1 MATIPT
7 SIMVQDSMSPAL
19 RSMSNAC
26 RILVNNF
33 EDMRNAS
40 SNTVDTQSLKIA
52 RDELNN
58 TDMILNQVE
67 QQVRNVNQE
76 SQKMPSN
83 FDNATSSANNLLNKV
98 KQIAVAAGGLAVIG
112 KTVSLSDEVSS
123 NRARL
128 ALIVDD
134 NDSVENLENKIIA
147 MADRTRSSFLDT
159 TSVVSKLG
167 ILAGENFKNTDE
179 IIAFTELMNK
189 NFAIGGASVQEQTSA
204 MYQLT
209 QAMASRKTTG

>member
-1 MATIPT
+1 MATIRT

-134 NDSVENLENKIIA
+134 NDSVENLVNKIFA
-147 MADRTRSSFLDT
+147 MADRTR
-159 TSVVSKLG
+159 
-167 ILAGENFKNTDE
+167 
-179 IIAFTELMNK
+179 
-189 NFAIGGASVQEQTSA
+189 
-204 MYQLT
+204 
-209 QAMASRKTTG
+209 

>member
-1 MATIPT
+1 MATIRT

-134 NDSVENLENKIIA
+134 NDSVENLENKIFA

-189 NFAIGGASVQEQTSA
+189 KAQEIGCQNSHFVNNSN
-204 MYQLT
+204 
-209 QAMASRKTTG
+209 

>member
-1 MATIPT
+1 MATIRT

-33 EDMRNAS
+33 EDMRNAL

-134 NDSVENLENKIIA
+134 NDSVENLENKIFA